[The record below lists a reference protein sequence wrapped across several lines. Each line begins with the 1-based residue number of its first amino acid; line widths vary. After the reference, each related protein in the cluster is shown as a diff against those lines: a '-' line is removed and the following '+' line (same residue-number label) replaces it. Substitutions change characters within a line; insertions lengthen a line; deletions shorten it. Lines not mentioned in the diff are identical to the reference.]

1 MSYVRSTILSSKCF
15 QSGPLG
21 GFGDTALEVLRKI
34 ASQRAIQDD
43 VHTAVALRRIC
54 MDISLALQRAQASA
68 VLHRGVAVDCMYY

>member
-1 MSYVRSTILSSKCF
+1 M
-15 QSGPLG
+15 
-21 GFGDTALEVLRKI
+21 LRKI

-54 MDISLALQRAQASA
+54 MDISLVLQRAQASA